1 MTSTQR
7 FQIDRGRSPGS
18 VCEKAWSGEV
28 RRPMETGSGSAWP
41 LVGRDDEVRRA
52 LTALED
58 HAHFQG
64 VVLVG
69 EAGVGKSTLA
79 RALAEAV
86 ESRGLT
92 VRFVLGTE
100 TGSAVPLGAFYWLLT
115 LDTAREPA
123 VMLAAAQQTL
133 EQEEN
138 LVVIVDDAQLLDP
151 LSATL
156 VYHLAARRTARLIV
170 VIRPSDAVPDA
181 VTALWKERLLLSL
194 RIEAFTREQTG
205 ELACAV
211 LGGVVE
217 TRLINELQERA
228 AGNPLMLRS
237 LLSAG
242 RESGVLVHT
251 DAGWQLRGALR
262 ADRQLFDL
270 LEFRLRSLAAEE
282 LEAVEVLAAGEVLDW
297 EILRGLCD
305 ADAVA
310 SLERRGVI
318 QLVADESHTVARLA
332 HPLFGEVAMQRAG
345 VVRSRQL
352 NGMLAQHLRKHLRSE
367 ERRSRLPDV
376 RTKIQLAQFMM
387 RSDLASDPDV
397 MIDAAAS
404 AMTMSN
410 IVLGEE
416 LARFAFDRGG
426 GLAAAVVLA
435 EAMGWQGRGDEV
447 EAVLG
452 AFDPDG
458 GDELLTA
465 RWGCVRAM
473 NLFLNRGQ
481 VEQARQVL
489 ANVMDRINSEAIVSY
504 VAAVEVLFTCF
515 SGDIPTTIETGLAL
529 CASGVLP
536 LATVWAVVPTCWAL
550 ALAGRFGDVHRV
562 AQAGLRA
569 AALAQTGALPRIGL
583 AEVMAL
589 TAVGDFPA
597 AERVWER
604 HAPTAMVGP
613 EADAFAHA
621 VLGLVQLARGALPS
635 ACAAFRDSM
644 SAMSRG
650 FTSVWSMP
658 VAAWWAQAE
667 GARGDAAAA
676 AAALRRS
683 EDAYGPHLAVFLPE
697 LELARAWERAAV
709 GQTTAAQTHAVRA
722 AQIARQSGTHAIEM
736 SALHTAVRFDDRSQT
751 ERLEELAATL
761 NTPLAEAIAE
771 HACGL
776 ADQDGDVLD
785 GAAAR
790 FADLGALALA
800 ADAAAQAAGE
810 HARTGHRGKEV
821 ESSTRAYRLAG
832 QCGLRTPAVEAAARP
847 LPISGREREIA
858 MLVAAGL
865 SNRQIAD
872 RLLVSVRTA
881 EGHLYRIFAKL
892 GINSRD
898 QLIHLLN
905 LDRPE
910 A

>member
-1 MTSTQR
+1 
-7 FQIDRGRSPGS
+7 
-18 VCEKAWSGEV
+18 
-28 RRPMETGSGSAWP
+28 
-41 LVGRDDEVRRA
+41 LVGRDDEISQA
-52 LTALED
+52 LATLED
-58 HAHFQG
+58 DAEFQG
-64 VVLVG
+64 VALVG
-69 EAGVGKSTLA
+69 DSGVGKSTLA
-79 RALAEAV
+79 RALATTAK
-86 ESRGLT
+86 SRGLM
-92 VRFVLGTE
+92 VRYVLGTQ
-100 TGSAVPLGAFYWLLT
+100 TGSAVALSAFYRSVT
-115 LDTAREPA
+115 VDAPREPA
-123 VMLAAAQQTL
+123 AMLAAAHRAL
-133 EQEEN
+133 EQQEN
-138 LVVIVDDAQLLDP
+138 LVVVVDDAQWLDP
-151 LSATL
+151 LSSTL
-156 VYHLAARRTARLIV
+156 VYQLAASGSARVIV
-170 VIRPSDAVPDA
+170 TIRSGDNVSDA

-205 ELACAV
+205 ELALAV
-211 LGGVVE
+211 LGGAVD
-217 TRLINELQERA
+217 TRVISELHHRA
-228 AGNPLMLRS
+228 AGSPLLLRG

-242 RESGVLVHT
+242 RESGVLVRT
-251 DAGWQLRGALR
+251 EDGWQLRGALR
-262 ADRQLFDL
+262 ADRQLQDL
-270 LEFRLRSLAAEE
+270 LEFRLRSLAPEE
-282 LEAVEVLAAGEVLDW
+282 LEAVEVLAAAEVLDW

-310 SLERRGVI
+310 RLERRGVI
-318 QLVADESHTVARLA
+318 QFVADGSHTVARLY
-332 HPLFGEVAMQRAG
+332 HPLLGETAMQRAG

-352 NGMLAQHLRKHLRSE
+352 NGMLAQHLRKHLRAE
-367 ERRSRLPDV
+367 EQRLRLPDV
-376 RTKIQLAQFMM
+376 RTQIQLAQFMM
-387 RSDLASDPDV
+387 RSDLVPDLDV

-410 IVLGEE
+410 IVLAEE

-452 AFDPDG
+452 AFGPDG
-458 GDELLTA
+458 ADELLTA

-473 NLFLNRGQ
+473 NLFFNCEQ
-481 VEQARQVL
+481 VEQARQVV
-489 ANVMDRINSEAIVSY
+489 ANVTDHINSEAIVSY
-504 VAAVEVLFTCF
+504 IAAVEVLFTCF

-529 CASGVLP
+529 CASDLP
-536 LATVWAVVPTCWAL
+536 LATVWAAVPTCWAL

-562 AQAGLRA
+562 AEAGLRA
-569 AALAQTGALPRIGL
+569 AALAQTGGIPRIGL

-589 TAVGDFPA
+589 TAIGDYPA
-597 AERVWER
+597 AERARER
-604 HAPTAMVGP
+604 RAAGLL
-613 EADAFAHA
+613 EADDAMR
-621 VLGLVQLARGALPS
+621 GLVHLARGALSS
-635 ACAAFRDSM
+635 ACAAFHDSM
-644 SAMSRG
+644 SAMSGG

-667 GARGDAAAA
+667 GARGDGAAA
-676 AAALRRS
+676 AAALRS
-683 EDAYGPHLAVFLPE
+683 AEDAYGPHLAVFLPE

-709 GQTTAAQTHAVRA
+709 GQTMAAQTHAVRA
-722 AQIARQSGTHAIEM
+722 AQIARQFGMSAIEM

-751 ERLEELAATL
+751 ERLEELAKTL

-771 HACGL
+771 HAGGL

-800 ADAAAQAAGE
+800 ADAAAQAARE
-810 HARTGHRGKEV
+810 HARTGHRGKEL
-821 ESSTRAYRLAG
+821 ESSTRAHWLAS
-832 QCGLRTPAVEAAARP
+832 QCEVRTPAVEAAARP

-872 RLLVSVRTA
+872 RLFVSVRTA
-881 EGHLYRIFAKL
+881 EGHLYRIFNKL

-910 A
+910 DRTIGCATHDLAPAVAVLPSSALAALPSKPRTVARAQ

>member
-7 FQIDRGRSPGS
+7 FQIDRGRSRGS
-18 VCEKAWSGEV
+18 VCEKAWPGEV

-123 VMLAAAQQTL
+123 VMLAAAQKTL

-138 LVVIVDDAQLLDP
+138 LVVVVDDAQLLDP

-194 RIEAFTREQTG
+194 RIKALTWQQTE
-205 ELACAV
+205 ELAHTV
-211 LGGVVE
+211 LGDAVE
-217 TRLINELQERA
+217 TRLINELHGRT
-228 AGNPLMLRS
+228 AGNPLMLRG
-237 LLSAG
+237 LLNAG
-242 RESGVLVHT
+242 RESGALVRVEH
-251 DAGWQLRGALR
+251 GWRLRGALR

-310 SLERRGVI
+310 RLERRGVI
-318 QLVADESHTVARLA
+318 QFVADGSNTVARLG
-332 HPLFGEVAMQRAG
+332 HPIFGEAAMQRAG

-352 NGMLAQHLRKHLRSE
+352 NGMLAQQLRKQMQTE

-376 RTKIQLAQFMM
+376 RTQIQLAQFMI
-387 RSDLASDPDV
+387 RSDLTPDLDV
-397 MIDAAAS
+397 IIDAAGS

-410 IVLGEE
+410 IALGEK

-426 GLAAAVVLA
+426 GLLAALVLA
-435 EAMGWQGRGDEV
+435 EAMGWQGRGEEV

-458 GDELLTA
+458 ADELLTA

-473 NLFLNRGQ
+473 NLFFNRGQ

-489 ANVMDRINSEAIVSY
+489 ANVTDRINSEANVSY
-504 VAAVEVLFTCF
+504 VAAVDVSFTCF

-529 CASGVLP
+529 CASDLP
-536 LATVWAVVPTCWAL
+536 LATVWAAVPTCWAL
-550 ALAGRFGDVHRV
+550 ALAGRFDDVHRV
-562 AQAGLRA
+562 AEAGLRA
-569 AALAQTGALPRIGL
+569 AALAQPGALPRIGL

-589 TAVGDFPA
+589 TAVGDYPA

-604 HAPTAMVGP
+604 HAPTATVGP
-613 EADAFAHA
+613 EADAFVHA
-621 VLGLVQLARGALPS
+621 VLGLVHLARGALPS
-635 ACAAFRDSM
+635 ACAAFHDSM

-667 GARGDAAAA
+667 GARGDGEAA
-676 AAALRRS
+676 AAALRS
-683 EDAYGPHLAVFLPE
+683 AEEAYGPHLAVFLPD

-709 GQTTAAQTHAVRA
+709 GQTTAAQTHAMRA
-722 AQIARQSGTHAIEM
+722 AQIAHQSGMYAVEM
-736 SALHTAVRFDDRSQT
+736 SALHTAVRFDDRSHT
-751 ERLEELAATL
+751 KRLAELAKTL
-761 NTPLAEAIAE
+761 NTPLAEAIAT
-771 HACGL
+771 HAGGL
-776 ADQDGDVLD
+776 ANHDGDVLD
-785 GAAAR
+785 GAADR
-790 FADLGALALA
+790 FADLGAVALA

-821 ESSTRAYRLAG
+821 ESSTRAYGLAS
-832 QCGLRTPAVEAAARP
+832 QCELRTPAVEAAARP

-881 EGHLYRIFAKL
+881 EGHLYRIFTKL